1 MKNFTHSIFWLSL
14 LALLLLLAACENSQ
28 NEGPSLATVSA
39 IQSQLKAKK
48 DTLRMLAQEVE
59 MLEDSL
65 IRLDPSFA
73 PKLPLVSFEKL
84 SAQAFESYTSV
95 LATVLAAEIAMVT
108 SEIPGQILRMGAK
121 EGDVV
126 QKGQLI
132 AVLNVESTETQKA
145 ELKTAMELARTVYE
159 RQKRLWEQN
168 IGSELQYLEAKNAYE
183 RLEKQLENIEIAA
196 RKANVYA
203 PISGTVDRVMMRSGE
218 NAMPGAPIISIISTG
233 DLNIVADAPEG
244 LLTKVKKGD
253 RLKVNIPTLELSFSA
268 PVKRIGRTID
278 PANRTF
284 EVEIAVPAQ
293 YRAQLKTNLLAEV
306 EILDFSSKELLVL
319 SQNYI
324 QQEVNGQRYVFTVQD
339 QDDQTLAVK
348 SYITTGRTYNNKA
361 IIEEGLQAGDRIITQ
376 GGRGLTNG
384 QAIAISETPQ

>member
-1 MKNFTHSIFWLSL
+1 MKNLTHPIFWLFP
-14 LALLLLLAACENSQ
+14 LALLLLLAACEISP
-28 NEGPSLATVSA
+28 NEGPSLATVA
-39 IQSQLKAKK
+39 EIQTKLKGKR
-48 DTLRMLAQEVE
+48 DTLRMLALEVD

-73 PKLPLVSFEKL
+73 PKLPLVSYEVL
-84 SAQAFESYTSV
+84 QAQDFVSYTSV
-95 LATVLAAEIAMVT
+95 LATVVAAETAMAT
-108 SEIPGQILRMGAK
+108 AEIPGQILRMEIK
-121 EGDVV
+121 EGDLV

-145 ELKTAMELARTVYE
+145 ELQTALELAKTVFE
-159 RQKRLWEQN
+159 RQQRLWEQN
-168 IGSELQYLEAKNAYE
+168 IGSELQYLEAKSTYE
-183 RLEKQLENIEIAA
+183 RLEKQLDNIELAA
-196 RKANVYA
+196 RKRNVYA

-218 NAMPGAPIISIISTG
+218 NAMPGAPIVSIISTG
-233 DLNIVADAPEG
+233 DLNVVADAPEG
-244 LLTKVKKGD
+244 LLAKVKKGD
-253 RLKVNIPTLELSFSA
+253 RLKVNIPTLELSFNA
-268 PVKRIGRTID
+268 AVQRIGRTID

-284 EVEIAVPAQ
+284 EVEITVPAQ
-293 YRAQLKTNLLAEV
+293 YRSQLKTNLLAEV
-306 EILDFSSKELLVL
+306 EILDFSSKDLLVV

-339 QDDQTLAVK
+339 KDEQTLAVK
-348 SYITTGRTYNNKA
+348 NYIATGRTYNNKA